1 MRLLSI
7 LLLLSTLVLGHSAFS
22 TNEQDN
28 DTVENN
34 VPATGPRSGE
44 FQASFT
50 VTELLGATSAQYYES
65 IIPTD
70 ELIEWEI
77 YVPES
82 YKHERPAGVLVY
94 ISPSQKGSIPERWK
108 SLMDAHNLIWIG
120 ANRSGNRV
128 PVPRR
133 VVYALT
139 ALAAIDKNYNVDVER
154 VYLTGFSGGG
164 KAASVA
170 SAQYPQIFKGAI
182 FNCGARFW
190 GSETPERLEQIM
202 TNRYVFITGT
212 YDHNLELTK
221 KVFRAYERAGVENS
235 KLMVIRNMTHSNP
248 KSKHLEKAIAFLDLR
263 GSDEQEITDETDSR
277 KEISE

>member
-1 MRLLSI
+1 MRLLSLF
-7 LLLLSTLVLGHSAFS
+7 LLLATVVFGHNAFS
-22 TNEQDN
+22 TNEKDS
-28 DTVENN
+28 DVVESSS
-34 VPATGPRSGE
+34 PATVPRSGE

-50 VTELLGATSAQYYES
+50 VTELLGATSAKHYES

-77 YVPES
+77 YVAES

-94 ISPSQKGSIPERWK
+94 ISPTRKGSIPKQWK

-120 ANRSGNRV
+120 ANKSGNRV

-139 ALAAIDKNYNVDVER
+139 ALAVIDKNYKVDVER
-154 VYLTGFSGGG
+154 VYVTGFSGGG

-190 GSETPERLEQIM
+190 GSETPERLEQIV

-248 KSKHLEKAIAFLDLR
+248 KSKHFEKAIEFLDAP
-263 GSDEQEITDETDSR
+263 GSE
-277 KEISE
+277 

>member
-1 MRLLSI
+1 MRLLSLF
-7 LLLLSTLVLGHSAFS
+7 LLFATVVFGHSAFS
-22 TNEQDN
+22 TDEQDS
-28 DTVENN
+28 DSFENN
-34 VPATGPRSGE
+34 APVTGPRSGE

-94 ISPSQKGSIPERWK
+94 ISPTPKGSIPKQWK
-108 SLMDAHNLIWIG
+108 SLMDAHNFIWIG

-128 PVPRR
+128 LVPRR
-133 VVYALT
+133 MVYAL
-139 ALAAIDKNYNVDVER
+139 AAVAVIDRNYKVDVER

-164 KAASVA
+164 KAASIV

-182 FNCGARFW
+182 FSCGARFW
-190 GSETPERLEQIM
+190 GAETPERFEQIM
-202 TNRYVFITGT
+202 ANRYVFITGT
-212 YDHNLELTK
+212 YDHNLEPTK
-221 KVFRAYERAGVENS
+221 KVFRAYERAGVEHS

-248 KSKHLEKAIAFLDLR
+248 KSKHFEKAIEFLDEP
-263 GSDEQEITDETDSR
+263 GSE
-277 KEISE
+277 

>member
-7 LLLLSTLVLGHSAFS
+7 FLLLSTLVLGHSAFS

-34 VPATGPRSGE
+34 APATGPRSGE

-94 ISPSQKGSIPERWK
+94 ISPSQKGSIPKQWK
-108 SLMDAHNLIWIG
+108 TLMDAHNLIWIG

-139 ALAAIDKNYNVDVER
+139 ALAAIDKNYKVDVER

-221 KVFRAYERAGVENS
+221 KVFRAYERAGVEHS

-248 KSKHLEKAIAFLDLR
+248 KSKHFEKAIEFLDSR
-263 GSDEQEITDETDSR
+263 GSNGREITDVTDSR
-277 KEISE
+277 REISE

>member
-1 MRLLSI
+1 MRLLSFF
-7 LLLLSTLVLGHSAFS
+7 LLFATVVFGHSAFS
-22 TNEQDN
+22 TNEQDS
-28 DTVENN
+28 DSFENN
-34 VPATGPRSGE
+34 APLTGPRSGE

-94 ISPSQKGSIPERWK
+94 ISPTPKGSIPKQWK

-128 PVPRR
+128 LVPRR
-133 VVYALT
+133 MVYALT
-139 ALAAIDKNYNVDVER
+139 AVAVIDRHYKVDVER

-164 KAASVA
+164 KAASIV
-170 SAQYPQIFKGAI
+170 SVQYPQIFKGAI
-182 FNCGARFW
+182 FSCGARFW
-190 GSETPERLEQIM
+190 GSETPERFEQIM
-202 TNRYVFITGT
+202 ANRYVFITGT
-212 YDHNLELTK
+212 YDQALEPTK
-221 KVFRAYERAGVENS
+221 KVFRAYERAGVEHS

-248 KSKHLEKAIAFLDLR
+248 KSKHFEKAIEFLDMR
-263 GSDEQEITDETDSR
+263 GSGR
-277 KEISE
+277 ARNY

>member
-1 MRLLSI
+1 MRLLSLF
-7 LLLLSTLVLGHSAFS
+7 LLFATVLFGYSAFS
-22 TNEQDN
+22 TNEQDG
-28 DTVENN
+28 DAFENN
-34 VPATGPRSGE
+34 APVTGPRSGE

-94 ISPSQKGSIPERWK
+94 ISPTPKGSIPKQWK

-139 ALAAIDKNYNVDVER
+139 ALAAIDRNYKVDVER

-164 KAASVA
+164 KAASVT

-190 GSETPERLEQIM
+190 GSETPERLEQIV

-221 KVFRAYERAGVENS
+221 KVFRAYQSAGVEHS

-248 KSKHLEKAIAFLDLR
+248 KSKYLEKAIEFLDAP
-263 GSDEQEITDETDSR
+263 GSE
-277 KEISE
+277 